1 MNENNENVNTDIPEK
16 HETNRNPDGT
26 FIKGSSGNPHGRPKG
41 KTLKEYARD
50 WFFTLDDAGKLE
62 YMLNLEEKRPG
73 FAWTMAEGQA
83 TTDNTITIKTP
94 TPILGGA
101 SQAVNLPASDI
112 TSALE
117 GSIDK
122 HAST

>member
-1 MNENNENVNTDIPEK
+1 MQDNETNVNPS
-16 HETNRNPDGT
+16 ETYKTEYIRNDKGKFAPGT
-26 FIKGSSGNPHGRPKG
+26 APGPGRPAG

-83 TTDNTITIKTP
+83 TTDTTITVKAP

-101 SQAVNLPASDI
+101 SQAVNLPVSDI

-117 GSIDK
+117 SSIEP
-122 HAST
+122 SN